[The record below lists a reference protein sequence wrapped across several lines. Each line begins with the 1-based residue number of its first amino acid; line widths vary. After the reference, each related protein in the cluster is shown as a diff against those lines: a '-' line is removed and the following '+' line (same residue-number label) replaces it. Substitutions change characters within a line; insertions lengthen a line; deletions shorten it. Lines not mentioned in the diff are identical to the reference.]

1 MCADVRPQRLWMKKE
16 DTIHPTE
23 SIKGLMFSFMIG
35 AKEDR
40 DTETP
45 DITGYFLQT
54 DETIGITHLKF
65 DGMIEELWSCIDP
78 YLYIK

>member
-1 MCADVRPQRLWMKKE
+1 
-16 DTIHPTE
+16 
-23 SIKGLMFSFMIG
+23 MFSFMIG